1 MAEISRSMHCG
12 FPAEAILLNM
22 MHNIHRYFGFTKS
35 NPMAVGLGAGHSDY
49 SAAVAHLMNPNNSD
63 REVFVDTPEPETPA
77 AMTSGFLYQSWG
89 TQILEFQ
96 EHAQYGNISKVVLAD
111 QEGSILISDEI
122 ERRSVLKS
130 LVSSWILQV
139 DVGNVRKRFQIII
152 ETPERSLIISTS
164 PGDRERNWCDLS
176 PPSSATGTLLI
187 VCNPWG
193 HIPTNNGF
201 KITEIYAHLHC
212 CRATESIHITRS
224 KLSFYLV
231 S

>member
-12 FPAEAILLNM
+12 FPAEAILFNM

-77 AMTSGFLYQSWG
+77 AMTSGFLYHSWG

-130 LVSSWILQV
+130 LVSSIFV
-139 DVGNVRKRFQIII
+139 A
-152 ETPERSLIISTS
+152 IS
-164 PGDRERNWCDLS
+164 G
-176 PPSSATGTLLI
+176 
-187 VCNPWG
+187 
-193 HIPTNNGF
+193 
-201 KITEIYAHLHC
+201 K
-212 CRATESIHITRS
+212 
-224 KLSFYLV
+224 
-231 S
+231 